1 MQTGFWF
8 YCRSHN
14 LKKIG
19 HCLSIYYNI
28 IESKTWL
35 LCKNDGGGGIFTG
48 ALLVVITITVECFSK
63 WPEFWQA
70 LSLRA
75 CFENQCLFGSWNTPF
90 FPKRPI
96 HNYTRVWK
104 NNRESVVH
112 VISID
117 LLFIRD
123 ALGYNSECASSN
135 KGFLMRW
142 MVTVMPGACNSF
154 VKTSKIYISLLSV
167 SFR

>member
-1 MQTGFWF
+1 M
-8 YCRSHN
+8 HV
-14 LKKIG
+14 LKISSY
-19 HCLSIYYNI
+19 L
-28 IESKTWL
+28 
-35 LCKNDGGGGIFTG
+35 
-48 ALLVVITITVECFSK
+48 AVEI
-63 WPEFWQA
+63 P
-70 LSLRA
+70 L
-75 CFENQCLFGSWNTPF
+75 F

-142 MVTVMPGACNSF
+142 MVTVMPELAIVLLKQVKYIFLYSQYHLDKYGSLAIPCFTILSFNPHNS
-154 VKTSKIYISLLSV
+154 
-167 SFR
+167 